1 MHERYEEV
9 GSEMDWLGS
18 ASPLD
23 GVILA
28 VLLVAIARGIFTG
41 LIREAFSVAALAG
54 ALIAARFFTAPAAAW
69 LTDATS
75 GQIGSVAAPWIMG
88 ALIVIGSVG
97 VIATLGR
104 LLRRGA
110 QLAGLS
116 WADRLGGAAI
126 GAAEG
131 ALVAL
136 VIVLAST
143 WTVGRDHPAVADSRS
158 LAAYDEV
165 TKFVDERGDE
175 LPKVAAPGKWD

>member
-1 MHERYEEV
+1 
-9 GSEMDWLGS
+9 MDWLGS
-18 ASPLD
+18 TSPLD

-28 VLLVAIARGIFTG
+28 VLLVAVARGIWTG
-41 LIREAFSVAALAG
+41 LIRETFSVAALAA
-54 ALIAARFFTAPAAAW
+54 ALVAARFFTTPAAAW
-69 LTDATS
+69 LTETTG
-75 GQIGSVAAPWIMG
+75 GQIGSIAAPWIMG
-88 ALIVIGSVG
+88 ALIAIGSVG
-97 VIATLGR
+97 VVAIVGR

-136 VIVLAST
+136 VIVLACT
-143 WTVGRDHPAVADSRS
+143 WTIGREHPAVADSRS

-165 TKFVDERGDE
+165 TKFVDERGVE
-175 LPKVAAPGKWD
+175 LPDVAAPGKWD

>member
-1 MHERYEEV
+1 
-9 GSEMDWLGS
+9 MDWLGS

-28 VLLVAIARGIFTG
+28 VLIVAMARGIFTG
-41 LIREAFSVAALAG
+41 LIRETFSVAALAA
-54 ALIAARFFTAPAAAW
+54 ALIAARFFTTPAAAW
-69 LTDATS
+69 LTETTG
-75 GQIGSVAAPWIMG
+75 GQIGAIAAPWIMG
-88 ALIVIGSVG
+88 ALIAVATVG
-97 VIATLGR
+97 VVATAGR

-131 ALVAL
+131 GLLAL
-136 VIVLAST
+136 VIVLACT
-143 WTVGRDHPAVADSRS
+143 WTIGREHPAVAGSRS

-165 TKFVDERGDE
+165 TKFVDDRGVE
-175 LPKVAAPGKWD
+175 LPEVAAPGKWN